1 MKTEIYLYIHE
12 TNGNEFYTFNI
23 IICKFDHLSPI
34 PLFNKFSL
42 ETDICWFI
50 RFIDYT
56 LILRRIWLVNFGRLA
71 LKNNYRIT
79 VDLCYSLPIRCM
91 FVTL

>member
-1 MKTEIYLYIHE
+1 MKTEIYLYIQE

-23 IICKFDHLSPI
+23 IIYKFDHLSPI

-50 RFIDYT
+50 RFLDYT
-56 LILRRIWLVNFGRLA
+56 LILRRILTGKFRKAGFE
-71 LKNNYRIT
+71 K
-79 VDLCYSLPIRCM
+79 
-91 FVTL
+91 